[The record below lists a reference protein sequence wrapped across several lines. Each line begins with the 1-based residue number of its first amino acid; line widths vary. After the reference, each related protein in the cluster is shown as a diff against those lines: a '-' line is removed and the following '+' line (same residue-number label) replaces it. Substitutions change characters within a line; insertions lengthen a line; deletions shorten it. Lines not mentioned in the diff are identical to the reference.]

1 MNYNRLTPNEECET
15 CELKQICD
23 IGYVSAPSYSI
34 ITCEAFRAAVKQFG
48 GKEKLE
54 QYIFEKLEEFKDNKM
69 EEFNYDDESV
79 AFNRFLQ
86 SDPLGTVSAWSNQD
100 GFILH
105 TPNVPPKGHGQNSV
119 VRITGI
125 H

>member
-1 MNYNRLTPNEECET
+1 MIYERLTPTEDCED
-15 CELKQICD
+15 CELKELCD
-23 IGYVSAPSYSI
+23 IGYVLVPSYSI

-48 GKEKLE
+48 GIEKLE

-86 SDPLGTVSAWSNQD
+86 SDPLGTVSAWSDQD

-105 TPNVPPKGHGQNSV
+105 TKNVSLKRYGQGDAF
-119 VRITGI
+119 RITGV